1 MDINENFS
9 QIQSAFAELEGD
21 GISYK
26 KVFVSEETFKN
37 KNPKLLGELIEET
50 AIILEERIKKI
61 EFDEWEEIGEDM
73 PYNTLHQGIQ
83 RLVELG
89 KTLKKQEKIEDS
101 AIDWIIIGELTRI
114 TASLLNHI
122 NKTR

>member
-1 MDINENFS
+1 MAINEDFS
-9 QIQSAFAELEGD
+9 RIQSAFAELEGN

-26 KVFVSEETFKN
+26 KAFVSEETFKN

-50 AIILEERIKKI
+50 AIILEERVKKI
-61 EFDEWEEIGEDM
+61 EFDEWEEVGADM
-73 PYNTLHQGIQ
+73 PYNTLHLAIQ
-83 RLVELG
+83 RLSELG
-89 KTLKKQEKIEDS
+89 RALKKRDKIEVSD
-101 AIDWIIIGELTRI
+101 IDWLLIGELTRI

>member
-1 MDINENFS
+1 MAINEDFS
-9 QIQSAFAELEGD
+9 RIQSAFAELEGD

-26 KVFVSEETFKN
+26 KAFISEETFKN
-37 KNPKLLGELIEET
+37 KNPKLFGELIEET
-50 AIILEERIKKI
+50 ALILEERIKKI
-61 EFDEWEEIGEDM
+61 EFDEWEEVGDDM
-73 PYNTLHQGIQ
+73 PYNTLHLAIQ

-89 KTLKKQEKIEDS
+89 KALKKQEKIES
-101 AIDWIIIGELTRI
+101 SSIDWVLIGELTRI